1 MSQTTPIPD
10 DGTAVEKTVLETYP
24 DGGPDGGEK
33 RRVERTITRV
43 VREPDRLSM
52 IESGDTI
59 YRNGEPRDEIV
70 AVSDQV
76 SESQGIHVEIDTGSV
91 ISLSLFRTWLADDD
105 RDFAIVGERSLE
117 YAEFEGYDY

>member
-1 MSQTTPIPD
+1 MSKTATIPK
-10 DGTAVEKTVLETYP
+10 DGAYIEKTVLETYP
-24 DGGPDGGEK
+24 EGGPDGGEK
-33 RRVERTITRV
+33 RRVEKTITRV

-59 YRNGEPRDEIV
+59 YRDGEPSDEIV

-76 SESQGIHVEIDTGSV
+76 SESQGIHVEIETGSV

-105 RDFAIVGERSLE
+105 RDFAIIGERSLE